1 MDTLK
6 KLSLGSQVTL
16 GAGVLFLIFSFFN
29 WFEVKNTSY
38 GESMWHGIG
47 VIAGLLL
54 IVVLIWEALRFLDV
68 KIELGI
74 SSTMIGMGL
83 ALLLLLFTFIRF
95 IDKPGGGIADNFVER
110 TVWSWLGLILAIV
123 LVAGAWLHMQAAGES
138 LGDVRAKVSSM
149 STRSSDSGARSSST
163 ATAPPA
169 TPPATPPSEP
179 ETPDAPP
186 RDSPTS

>member
-179 ETPDAPP
+179 ETPEAPP

>member
-38 GESMWHGIG
+38 GESMWHGVG

-74 SSTMIGMGL
+74 SPTMIGMGL

-95 IDKPGGGIADNFVER
+95 IDKPGGGIADSFVER

-138 LGDVRAKVSSM
+138 LADVRAKVSSV
-149 STRSSDSGARSSST
+149 STRSSDSGTTSSST

-179 ETPDAPP
+179 ETPEAPP
-186 RDSPTS
+186 SDSPTS